1 MRNIFDQYEQP
12 ENRLTHALFCTL
24 AHDRSLI
31 LPLLTRLGVN
41 DHPPLSKLKIAQQS
55 IPGVSLDATDGDAGL
70 PDLCVYTDDGWGV
83 FFEMKVQSKLTAGQ
97 LRRHANTAV
106 RFGFDE
112 PVLVAVTVAPVTGN
126 LPTGTLTI
134 QWRQLY
140 SWFAQ
145 QTSASF
151 WARELVRYMEVF
163 EEKSIGSEYEVRG
176 TITMFNGLRFDAD
189 HPFHYREAKRLIRL
203 LGDELQS
210 RRDLQKTLGID
221 ADGERR
227 PAITNDDGVWDFLPL
242 EIARGHSF
250 VKFPHLSLAIREKIA
265 IAAATVPN
273 GISGGFRTS
282 LKELGVDGFLEL
294 VAGIEKRIRPI
305 IKSSRGSRAIFY
317 ATQRHYKSQR
327 SKPVIDGRLEADLR
341 TCSRSS
347 SSDVKHQPEWM
358 EAIYAVLINKRSNIQ
373 CGIEVQFDY
382 NCPTIRSPEAVD
394 LFADSWKAMQPLLDF
409 VLSDD

>member
-1 MRNIFDQYEQP
+1 MRNVFDQYDQP

-24 AHDRSLI
+24 ANERNLI
-31 LPLLTRLGVN
+31 LPFLKWLDITDTPLL
-41 DHPPLSKLKIAQQS
+41 SQLKVIQQS
-55 IPGVSLDATDGDAGL
+55 VPGQSLEVADGDAGL
-70 PDLCVYTDDGWGV
+70 PDLCIYSDDGWGV

-97 LRRHANTAV
+97 LRKHLVTVKRY
-106 RFGFDE
+106 GFE
-112 PVLVAVTVAPVTGN
+112 APALVAVTVEAISSK
-126 LPTGTLTI
+126 LPEGTI
-134 QWRQLY
+134 SVEWRQIY

-145 QTSASF
+145 RASASF

-227 PAITNDDGVWDFLPL
+227 PAITNDNGVWDFLPL
-242 EIARGHSF
+242 EVGRGQSF
-250 VKFPHLSLAIREKIA
+250 VKFPHLTIAIREKIA

-305 IKSSRGSRAIFY
+305 IKSSKGSRAIFY

-347 SSDVKHQPEWM
+347 SSNVKHQPEWM
-358 EAIYAVLINKRSNIQ
+358 EAIYAILINKRSNIQ

-382 NCPTIRSPEAVD
+382 SCPMIRSPEAVD

>member
-1 MRNIFDQYEQP
+1 MRNVFDQYDQP
-12 ENRLTHALFCTL
+12 ENRLTHALFC
-24 AHDRSLI
+24 AFSHDRELI
-31 LPLLTRLGVN
+31 LPFLKWLEIGDIPAISQLKVIQQGV
-41 DHPPLSKLKIAQQS
+41 PGQS
-55 IPGVSLDATDGDAGL
+55 LEVADGDAGL
-70 PDLCVYTDDGWGV
+70 PDLCIYSDEGWGV
-83 FFEMKVQSKLTAGQ
+83 FFEMKVQSKLTADQ
-97 LRRHANTAV
+97 LRRHLVTAK
-106 RFGFDE
+106 RYGFE
-112 PVLVAVTVAPVTGN
+112 TPVLVAVTVDTISR
-126 LPTGTLTI
+126 LPEGTASVE
-134 QWRQLY
+134 WRQIY

-145 QTSASF
+145 RASGSF

-163 EEKSIGSEYEVRG
+163 EEKSIGCEYEIRG

-210 RRDLQKTLGID
+210 RRDLQRALGID
-221 ADGERR
+221 ADGARR
-227 PAITNDDGVWDFLPL
+227 PAITNDNGVWDFLPL
-242 EIARGHSF
+242 EVGRGHSF
-250 VKFPHLSLAIREKIA
+250 VKFPHLTLAIREKTA

-294 VAGIEKRIRPI
+294 VAEIEKRIHPI
-305 IKSSRGSRAIFY
+305 IKSSRGSRAIVY

-327 SKPVIDGRLEADLR
+327 SKPVIDGRLEADLK
-341 TCSRSS
+341 TCSLSS

-358 EAIYAVLINKRSNIQ
+358 EAIYAVLVNKRSNIQ

-382 NCPTIRSPEAVD
+382 SCPMVRSAEAVD

-409 VLSDD
+409 VLSDN